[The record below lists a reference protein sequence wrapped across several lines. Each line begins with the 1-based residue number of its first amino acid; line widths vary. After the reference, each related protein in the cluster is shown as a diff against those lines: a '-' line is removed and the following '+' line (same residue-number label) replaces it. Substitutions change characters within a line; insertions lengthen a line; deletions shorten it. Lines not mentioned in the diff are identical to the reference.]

1 MAWLLCWRGPSDA
14 RSWGLMPCAV
24 SMADAFVSG
33 GASVDARRMTVAT
46 TAGAPPSGGVG
57 TDGKRIRVYPD
68 FSEVRL
74 LHGYGLLF

>member
-1 MAWLLCWRGPSDA
+1 V

-33 GASVDARRMTVAT
+33 GASVGARRMSVAT
-46 TAGAPPSGGVG
+46 TASAPPCGGVG
-57 TDGKRIRVYPD
+57 TGGKRIRVYPD

-74 LHGYGLLF
+74 FHGYGLLF